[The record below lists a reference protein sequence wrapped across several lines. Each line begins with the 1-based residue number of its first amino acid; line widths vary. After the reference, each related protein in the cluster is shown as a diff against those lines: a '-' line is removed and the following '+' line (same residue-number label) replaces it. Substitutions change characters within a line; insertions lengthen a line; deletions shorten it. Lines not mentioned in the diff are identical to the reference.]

1 MLDQYKKLLQE
12 AVRFQSV
19 STDSQYQE
27 QIKQMVDWYKNLLEQ
42 NKFSVQVMTGY
53 DNPIIIGSYAANPEY
68 KTCLIYGHYDV
79 QPANKNEGWD
89 KEPFELA
96 ENNGRLIARGAIDN
110 KGQNLVHLVSALEL
124 IKQGKLGYNLKFMLE
139 GNEETGSPHL
149 EKFIQDNQEF
159 LKADFIMISDGEIS
173 GNVPN
178 LEVAFRGGF
187 NSTLTVMVGSQDLH
201 SGLYGSAAPNAI
213 HELTKVIASL
223 YDKENKIAIPGFYD
237 NVLPITQE
245 ILDNNKTIPFSQ
257 EEYQRITTRKA
268 MLVQDNYDFYTQ
280 IGLLPAIEVS
290 GIQAGYM
297 GQGYRNAIPGQA
309 SAKINFRLVK
319 NQEAQQIIELVKKHI
334 RAVLPEYAD
343 FEFITSDPYQ
353 GIVLDVNNEY
363 TQKAKAIL
371 ESVWAKPA
379 ILKYNGGGLPIT
391 TYFGQVLK
399 IPQVLIPFANED
411 CNMHGAN
418 ENFDLAYLE
427 KAISFSQRFLS
438 A

>member
-1 MLDQYKKLLQE
+1 
-12 AVRFQSV
+12 
-19 STDSQYQE
+19 
-27 QIKQMVDWYKNLLEQ
+27 
-42 NKFSVQVMTGY
+42 
-53 DNPIIIGSYAANPEY
+53 
-68 KTCLIYGHYDV
+68 
-79 QPANKNEGWD
+79 
-89 KEPFELA
+89 
-96 ENNGRLIARGAIDN
+96 
-110 KGQNLVHLVSALEL
+110 
-124 IKQGKLGYNLKFMLE
+124 
-139 GNEETGSPHL
+139 
-149 EKFIQDNQEF
+149 
-159 LKADFIMISDGEIS
+159 
-173 GNVPN
+173 
-178 LEVAFRGGF
+178 
-187 NSTLTVMVGSQDLH
+187 
-201 SGLYGSAAPNAI
+201 
-213 HELTKVIASL
+213 
-223 YDKENKIAIPGFYD
+223 
-237 NVLPITQE
+237 
-245 ILDNNKTIPFSQ
+245 
-257 EEYQRITTRKA
+257 
-268 MLVQDNYDFYTQ
+268 
-280 IGLLPAIEVS
+280 
-290 GIQAGYM
+290 M

>member
-1 MLDQYKKLLQE
+1 
-12 AVRFQSV
+12 
-19 STDSQYQE
+19 
-27 QIKQMVDWYKNLLEQ
+27 
-42 NKFSVQVMTGY
+42 
-53 DNPIIIGSYAANPEY
+53 
-68 KTCLIYGHYDV
+68 
-79 QPANKNEGWD
+79 
-89 KEPFELA
+89 
-96 ENNGRLIARGAIDN
+96 
-110 KGQNLVHLVSALEL
+110 
-124 IKQGKLGYNLKFMLE
+124 
-139 GNEETGSPHL
+139 
-149 EKFIQDNQEF
+149 
-159 LKADFIMISDGEIS
+159 
-173 GNVPN
+173 
-178 LEVAFRGGF
+178 
-187 NSTLTVMVGSQDLH
+187 
-201 SGLYGSAAPNAI
+201 LYGSAAPNAI